1 VIKVAA
7 PVMPAEEALLRCLR
21 GERAFLLDGNC
32 DVDGLGRYTI
42 AGCDPDDGVVWRRG
56 DAGDPVILLEEA
68 QRRWSGG
75 PVDEGPWPTA
85 VGFLS
90 YDLGEE
96 LVARPAGRHFSSRDE
111 LGLPLVDFARYPAV
125 WRLDRARGR
134 AEVLARDGAAAE
146 RLLGRLRREPIPVGA
161 EVAAGAA
168 RWDLRDDDYRAR
180 VRRVLD
186 YLRAGDCYQ
195 VNLAHRLRVAL
206 PEAGVVP
213 LWLRL
218 RAGAPAPLGAFLSI
232 AGGEAAILSNTP
244 ELLLRVGADSDGRP
258 ARGAIETRPI
268 KGTRRRGATAEEDAA
283 LAAELEASDK
293 DAAEHVMIVDLER
306 NDLGRVAQMGTVEVR
321 GWRRRVTLPT
331 VHHLVSTVAARLRP
345 GVGLAEILR
354 ATFPGGSV
362 TGAPKLRAMEIID
375 ELEGVR
381 RGVYCGAIGWL
392 GPGQRAELALAIRT
406 GTWTRASGELVWPVG
421 GGIVA
426 DSDPDEELDETRVKA
441 AAILRALGGGNF

>member
-1 VIKVAA
+1 MIKVVA
-7 PVMPAEEALLRCLR
+7 PVMAPEEALLRCLR
-21 GERAFLLDGNC
+21 GERAFLLDGN
-32 DVDGLGRYTI
+32 DDADGLGRWTL

-56 DAGDPVILLEEA
+56 DAGDPAVLLEEA

-75 PVDEGPWPTA
+75 PVDDGPWPTA
-85 VGFLS
+85 VGTIA

-96 LVARPAGRHFSSRDE
+96 LVARPAGRRFSSRDD

-146 RLLGRLRREPIPVGA
+146 RLLGRLRRDPIPVG
-161 EVAAGAA
+161 ELRVGAA
-168 RWDLRDDDYRAR
+168 RWEWSDEAYRAR
-180 VRRVLD
+180 VRRVLE
-186 YLRAGDCYQ
+186 YLEAGDAYQ
-195 VNLAHRLRVAL
+195 VNLAHRLRVPL

-218 RAGAPAPLGAFLSI
+218 RATAPAPLGAFLSI
-232 AGGEAAILSNTP
+232 GNGEAAIVSNTP
-244 ELLLRVGADSDGRP
+244 ELLVRVGADSDGRP
-258 ARGAIETRPI
+258 SRGAIETRPI
-268 KGTRRRGATAEEDAA
+268 KGTRRRGASADDDAR
-283 LAAELEASDK
+283 LGGELEASAK
-293 DAAEHVMIVDLER
+293 DAAEHLMIVDLER
-306 NDLGRVAQMGTVEVR
+306 NDLGRVAETGSVVVR
-321 GWRRRVTLPT
+321 GWRRRVALPT

-354 ATFPGGSV
+354 AIFPGGSV

-406 GTWTRASGELVWPVG
+406 GTWTREAGELVWPVG

-426 DSDPDEELDETRVKA
+426 DSEPDEELEETRVKA
-441 AAILRALGGGNF
+441 AAILRAIGA

>member
-1 VIKVAA
+1 MIKVAA

-21 GERAFLLDGNC
+21 GERAFLLDGNA
-32 DVDGLGRYTI
+32 DVDGLGRWSL

-56 DAGDPVILLEEA
+56 DAGDPAAMLEEA

-75 PVDEGPWPTA
+75 PVDDGPWPTA
-85 VGFLS
+85 VGYLA

-96 LVARPAGRHFSSRDE
+96 LVARPAGRHFVSSDD

-146 RLLGRLRREPIPVGA
+146 RLLGRLRRESIPVG
-161 EVAAGAA
+161 EVRAGAP
-168 RWDLRDDDYRAR
+168 RWDWSDDTYRAR
-180 VRRVLD
+180 VERVIA

-206 PEAGVVP
+206 DESSVVP
-213 LWLRL
+213 LWLAL

-232 AGGEAAILSNTP
+232 GNGEAAILSNSP
-244 ELLLRVGADSDGRP
+244 ELLLRVGADSDGKP

-268 KGTRRRGATAEEDAA
+268 KGTRRRGRDADEDAR
-283 LAAELEASDK
+283 LAAELDASDK
-293 DAAEHVMIVDLER
+293 DAAEHLMIVDLER
-306 NDLGRVAQMGTVEVR
+306 NDLGHVAETGSVVVR
-321 GWRRRVTLPT
+321 GWRRRLTLPT
-331 VHHLVSTVAARLRP
+331 VHHLVSTVAARLEP

-392 GPGQRAELALAIRT
+392 GPGQRVELALAIRT
-406 GTWTRASGELVWPVG
+406 GTWTRAAGELVWPVG

-426 DSDPDEELDETRVKA
+426 DSDPDGELEETRVKA
-441 AAILRALGGGNF
+441 AALVRALGG